1 MDEVVSFLAN
11 SVVCEGFDETEVTK
25 LAKICKV
32 IPFQSGEVIVVDDAR
47 ERDLYLI
54 KNGRAQINLSG
65 PSAGENAGAI
75 RKIVPGQVVGEL
87 GFIDGAR
94 RSTWVVAIEEVEAI
108 RLSWDDFSR
117 LTQNNGQMGYKFIY
131 NLALV
136 IAERLRD
143 VTMNLS
149 NLMGVRG
156 RRS

>member
-75 RKIVPGQVVGEL
+75 RKIVPG
-87 GFIDGAR
+87 IDGAR
-94 RSTWVVAIEEVEAI
+94 RSTWVVAIEDVEAI
-108 RLSWDDFSR
+108 RLGWGDFYR
-117 LTQNNGQMGYKFIY
+117 LIQNNGQMGYKFIY
-131 NLALV
+131 NLALI

-149 NLMGVRG
+149 NLLGLRG
-156 RRS
+156 KQ